1 MIRTIGRAL
10 GLALVGTVL
19 LSVLFP
25 EAMLQAIGN
34 FLIVRDRLA
43 PADAV
48 IAISGDGTGERARTA
63 ARLLLDGYGAWLIV
77 SGSPGKSTL
86 DMMGVALDM
95 GVPRERI
102 LVDDTSDSTLKNA
115 EHSARLMQERGLRRA
130 IVVTSLYHA
139 RRAAWVFRS
148 VFLPRRLRVRTFAT
162 ENEYFEMRRWW
173 TRPDDRIFVTREY
186 AKLAAFLV
194 GLR

>member
-1 MIRTIGRAL
+1 MVRVAAL
-10 GLALVGTVL
+10 GLAVVVAGAAL
-19 LSVLFP
+19 LSVLMP
-25 EAMLQAIGN
+25 EEMLQAIGD
-34 FLIVRDRLA
+34 FLIVRDPLES
-43 PADAV
+43 ADV
-48 IAISGDGTGERARTA
+48 VVAISGDGTGERARTA
-63 ARLLLDGYGAWLIV
+63 ARLVLEGHGMWLIV

-86 DMMGVALDM
+86 DMMGVALEM

-102 LVDDTSDSTLKNA
+102 LVDETADSTLHNA

-148 VFLPRRLRVRTFAT
+148 VFAPRRLRVRTFAT
-162 ENEYFEMRRWW
+162 ENVYFEMRQWW
-173 TRPDDRIFVTREY
+173 TRADDRRFVLREY
-186 AKLAAFLV
+186 AKLGAFLV

>member
-10 GLALVGTVL
+10 GLALAGTVL

-25 EAMLQAIGN
+25 EEILQAIGN

-63 ARLLLDGYGAWLIV
+63 ARLVLEGYGSWLIV
-77 SGSPGKSTL
+77 SGSPGKSTW
-86 DMMGVALDM
+86 DMVGVALEA
-95 GVPRERI
+95 GVPRDRI

-115 EHSARLMQERGLRRA
+115 EQSARAAARDRGDLTLPCPPGRLGVSIGVPAPPPARA
-130 IVVTSLYHA
+130 D
-139 RRAAWVFRS
+139 
-148 VFLPRRLRVRTFAT
+148 VR
-162 ENEYFEMRRWW
+162 
-173 TRPDDRIFVTREY
+173 DRE
-186 AKLAAFLV
+186 
-194 GLR
+194 